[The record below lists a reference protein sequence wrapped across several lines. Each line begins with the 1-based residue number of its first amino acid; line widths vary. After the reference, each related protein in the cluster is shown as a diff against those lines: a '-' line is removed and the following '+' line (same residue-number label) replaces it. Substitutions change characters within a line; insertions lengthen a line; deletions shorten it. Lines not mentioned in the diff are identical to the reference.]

1 MQVAITKSQTHQE
14 DLEQE
19 VFSELREGVGVIIEK
34 GSQYIEEDAID
45 QSKVE
50 IEKLKYKLSLIGG
63 IDEEV
68 VGEYEETKERYDTLS
83 MELDDLSKAS
93 SDLEKMITE
102 LDKLMKKKHKESF
115 KKIKKEFSRYFKL
128 LFEGGEAELAEIYGE
143 DKVDEEE
150 MDVEAEGTG
159 LDLSVQPDDEDVVP
173 KKRRRKILQ
182 GVEVYACPPG
192 KKIKNITALSGGE
205 RTMTSIALL
214 CAILHTNPSPFVL
227 LDEVEAA
234 LDEANTFRFTKIL
247 NELSEQ
253 SQFIIIT
260 HNRVTMHAVDVLYG
274 VTMGSDGMSK
284 LVSVKLDGKE

>member
-1 MQVAITKSQTHQE
+1 M
-14 DLEQE
+14 
-19 VFSELREGVGVIIEK
+19 
-34 GSQYIEEDAID
+34 
-45 QSKVE
+45 
-50 IEKLKYKLSLIGG
+50 IG
-63 IDEEV
+63 
-68 VGEYEETKERYDTLS
+68 
-83 MELDDLSKAS
+83 
-93 SDLEKMITE
+93 E

-115 KKIKKEFSRYFKL
+115 KKIKKEFARYFKL

-143 DKVDEEE
+143 EKEGGEEVDIENEETP
-150 MDVEAEGTG
+150 VGTG
-159 LDLSVQPDDEDVVP
+159 LDLSVPDDVEKETSK

-234 LDEANTFRFTKIL
+234 LDEANTLRFTKIL
-247 NELSEQ
+247 DELTQ
-253 SQFIIIT
+253 HSQFIIIT

-274 VTMGSDGMSK
+274 VTMGNDGMSK
-284 LVSVKLDGKE
+284 LVSVKLDKE